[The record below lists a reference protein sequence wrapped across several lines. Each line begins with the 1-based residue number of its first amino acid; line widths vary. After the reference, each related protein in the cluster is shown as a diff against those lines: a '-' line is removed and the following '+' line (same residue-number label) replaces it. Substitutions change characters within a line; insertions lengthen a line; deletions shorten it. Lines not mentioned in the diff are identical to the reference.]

1 MTLGTTFDQEKS
13 LQEDDAE
20 AEKEVAM
27 KSGSGALQA
36 RGGASEQA
44 PLGPGL

>member
-1 MTLGTTFDQEKS
+1 MTTGTTFGQEKS
-13 LQEDDAE
+13 LQDDTE
-20 AEKEVAM
+20 AEKEVAT
-27 KSGSGALQA
+27 KSGRGALQA

>member
-1 MTLGTTFDQEKS
+1 MTTGTTFGQEKS
-13 LQEDDAE
+13 LQDGTE
-20 AEKEVAM
+20 AEKEVAT
-27 KSGSGALQA
+27 KSGRGALQA